1 MIAAVAGLG
10 ALLFGS
16 AETVAAG
23 GAIVEGVAAAEAVTA
38 TGAGIAE
45 AAGIAEGTGAL
56 VSAETGAASAG
67 FESMLGTAGVMGQA
81 DAAITGQAA
90 MINAAVE
97 GGTFVGEWG
106 EIEAGTFF
114 ATNQGG
120 ALASEAQITAELE
133 AMSASGM
140 EGMSEQATAEA
151 IMETGAF
158 NEAEATE
165 FLQWADELGEAGAY
179 EEIGSGAYEEIGSG
193 ASSFA
198 GGLLSTIGSIAAGL
212 YSSTAYA
219 IGGLAN
225 VAAAT
230 VTAIGAIA
238 PGLLTFGTAVVTVT
252 GGVVTGIVV
261 GTKEIA
267 VAGIK
272 TIDDIGTGTIK
283 AIQQA
288 SATAPDAE
296 LRVIEKKF
304 AEEKGLPLAA
314 ARLVLQ
320 QYTDKL
326 NRQLGTKG
334 QLTYKEAVLFSTR
347 LREAVQIRD
356 KRLADGIIQLNEHE
370 TWAQSPVGRLQL
382 HIEGMESFYTSRAPD
397 PQGVDKDHLFWKA
410 IEAHTGVS
418 EKEYVQ
424 SLAGQGTLTVEG
436 TKGWR
441 WQEINRTY
449 KELVEDTRQVN
460 LNITPQTEQ
469 VDKPNKAV
477 QQNPEVNIA
486 VS

>member
-67 FESMLGTAGVMGQA
+67 FEGMLGTAGVMGQA

-165 FLQWADELGEAGAY
+165 FLQWADELGDVGAY
-179 EEIGSGAYEEIGSG
+179 EEIG
-193 ASSFA
+193 A
-198 GGLLSTIGSIAAGL
+198 GGAGAGGAATGIGAVLAGIGSIAYQLLA
-212 YSSTAYA
+212 TTKAA
-219 IGGLAN
+219 IEG
-225 VAAAT
+225 AAT
-230 VTAIGAIA
+230 VAVAAVNAVAAVAPPLVNFATAA
-238 PGLLTFGTAVVTVT
+238 VTVT
-252 GGVVTGIVV
+252 GGVVTSIVI
-261 GTKEIA
+261 GTKDVI

-283 AIQQA
+283 AIKEA
-288 SATAPDAE
+288 SATAPDTD
-296 LRVIEKKF
+296 LRTIEKKF
-304 AEEKGLPLAA
+304 ADGKGLPVAT

-326 NRQLGTKG
+326 NQQLGEKG

-347 LREAVQIRD
+347 LQEAVQTRD
-356 KRLADGIIQLNEHE
+356 ERLAQGIKLLNEHE
-370 TWAQSPVGRLQL
+370 TWAQSPAGRLQL

-449 KELVEDTRQVN
+449 KELVEDTREVN